1 MNTLE
6 RLKIIFKTVKPNV
19 DVDNINDN
27 TLLMQELGVDSLSM
41 ILLAL
46 AIEEEFKFRFEEVKP
61 FKTVGEVVA
70 YIDNKIK

>member
-1 MNTLE
+1 MDTLE
-6 RLKIIFKTVKPNV
+6 RLKAVFKGVKP
-19 DVDNINDN
+19 DVNTDNITND

-46 AIEEEFKFRFEEVKP
+46 AIEKEFNFHFDTVSP

-70 YIDNKIK
+70 YVESKTK